1 MYYRSRNG
9 KYHVQVAED
18 GAIRVKPGD
27 WLSKYSAAI
36 HNNFWAIREFAR
48 RDASGRFVAIRN
60 PNRIYAGETIYHLP
74 SVPRTAIA
82 TFDTGSEF
90 DPPRLPPMPEEERK
104 KLILEHLEGEFDLRG
119 EHLEILEKLAH
130 YVHSAADFAEAGE
143 AIAHIFVHVPEALA
157 AGVEYFSLLGA
168 AAFPIMATIQWIN
181 ANEFGYRL
189 LGFRAVAYGITAW
202 AFNDPVPA
210 PPGWIRTNYIVSGL
224 GKDVPAAHRAW
235 NASAHAAIRHM
246 GEMAT
251 KRDMR
256 KEHLQLLFRAMVD
269 EDRNKLVK
277 EIMEGIAKKEL
288 RAGTSEIGMFWSP
301 EPNYPN

>member
-1 MYYRSRNG
+1 MFYRSRNG
-9 KYHVQVAED
+9 KYHVEVAPD

-36 HNNFWAIREFAR
+36 HNNVWAIREFAR
-48 RDASGRFVAIRN
+48 RDASGKFVAIRN
-60 PNRIYAGETIYHLP
+60 PNRIYAGEVIYHLP

-82 TFDTGSEF
+82 TFDTGEEITV
-90 DPPRLPPMPEEERK
+90 PRIEPMPEEERK
-104 KLILEHLEGEFDLRG
+104 KIILEHLEGDFDLRG
-119 EHLEILEKLAH
+119 EHLEILEKVAH

-143 AIAHIFVHVPEALA
+143 AIAHIFVHVPEVLA
-157 AGVEYFSLLGA
+157 VGVEYFSLLGA
-168 AAFPIMATIQWIN
+168 FAFPIMATIQWIN

-202 AFNDPVPA
+202 AFDDPVPT
-210 PPGWIRTNYIVSGL
+210 PPGWIKRNYEYSGL

-235 NASAHAAIRHM
+235 NDAARAATRHM
-246 GEMAT
+246 GEMAN
-251 KRDMR
+251 KENVR
-256 KEHLQLLFRAMVD
+256 KEHVQLLFRAMVD

-277 EIMEGIAKKEL
+277 QIMEGIAKKEL
-288 RAGTSEIGMFWSP
+288 RAGTNDIDLFWNP